1 MFTLDKDPLDLNTVN
16 IFDNPIHLKI
26 WGHMLSKACG
36 SNLNNVKA
44 DTVKI
49 NKLTKKFIQDYNN
62 KKELNEQNTYRN
74 KS

>member
-1 MFTLDKDPLDLNTVN
+1 
-16 IFDNPIHLKI
+16 
-26 WGHMLSKACG
+26 MLSKACG